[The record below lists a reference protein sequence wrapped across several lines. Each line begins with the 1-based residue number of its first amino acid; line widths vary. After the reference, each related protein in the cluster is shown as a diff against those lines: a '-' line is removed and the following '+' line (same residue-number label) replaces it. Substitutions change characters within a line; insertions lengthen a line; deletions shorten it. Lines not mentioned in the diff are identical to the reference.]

1 MLDRG
6 TWNQI
11 EEGPDFKNARLLL
24 AGKMIKGD
32 IEIHLHSHDWSRHR
46 HNLDSNYN
54 KVILHV
60 CIFTNP
66 TSIQSLSLRKD
77 GQTVPILILLPHL
90 YCAVEEYAE
99 NQALAELSG
108 KGSKVASKLDKLGC
122 LSRADMGNHML
133 KRWES
138 KIGFAQVRLA
148 KQGWT
153 NACHQ
158 WFLEVLGY
166 RRNRSPMVRIAQAF
180 PIEYWQRSKT
190 DPQEVYFSQEDW
202 RLRGCRPANHPQ
214 KRIMQYANLW
224 RVNPDWMN
232 DLEKMSAQLKID
244 CFQDTINRKS
254 LLKIVRFWRSSVLG
268 DVFAEGKANTLWID
282 CVLPLLAHNYQI
294 KAYELWKNWP
304 CGDCPQVYRNFAK
317 TMGWTNRKENKFFTN
332 GFVQCMIGVSS
343 I

>member
-1 MLDRG
+1 MAKLCPFLFCCH
-6 TWNQI
+6 I
-11 EEGPDFKNARLLL
+11 YIVLLRSMQ
-24 AGKMIKGD
+24 K
-32 IEIHLHSHDWSRHR
+32 
-46 HNLDSNYN
+46 
-54 KVILHV
+54 
-60 CIFTNP
+60 
-66 TSIQSLSLRKD
+66 
-77 GQTVPILILLPHL
+77 
-90 YCAVEEYAE
+90 

-282 CVLPLLAHNYQI
+282 CVLPLWLIIIRLRLMNYGKTGHVVIVHRFIEILPKRWDGQI
-294 KAYELWKNWP
+294 E
-304 CGDCPQVYRNFAK
+304 RK
-317 TMGWTNRKENKFFTN
+317 TNFTN